1 MSSMDVYETALRML
15 ERYGFGLVLASLVL
29 WFVRVD
35 LVIPMVEAHT
45 QFLKEMAQTQ
55 RDITKA
61 VNEQT
66 RLLYAL
72 QPSDKSITVSGGAA
86 NGGRQDRNP

>member
-1 MSSMDVYETALRML
+1 MSSADVYETALRMA
-15 ERYGFGLVLASLVL
+15 ERYGFGLVLATCVL

-35 LVIPMVEAHT
+35 LVLPMVAAHT

-55 RDITKA
+55 RDITVA
-61 VNEQT
+61 IHEQT

-72 QPSDKSITVSGGAA
+72 QPSGHPRSVEGGAS
-86 NGGRQDRNP
+86 NDSRQDKNP